1 MLVFHLKFKPVLNM
15 LKYISLWGILMSIL
29 TGCEPPQISVEQIS
43 TKKVGKVVHLK
54 GKVVRLAPF
63 VASSAYQVEDVTGK
77 VWVVTQKNSPQLD
90 QIINIKGKI
99 EYQSLPF
106 AEQELGDF
114 YLVELEQLDSAIA
127 DSQ

>member
-1 MLVFHLKFKPVLNM
+1 M